1 MEEVKTERQKYVEK
15 LQKELSKAAKAQAFI
30 GSEAGQYVLEY
41 ITELVSQLTNNL
53 INKQRTHEEYIEIRA
68 KIDILRKLKQ
78 VLEVQSNEKIIAD
91 LNAQLELAQ
100 SE

>member
-1 MEEVKTERQKYVEK
+1 MEEVKTERQKYIER
-15 LQKELSKAAKAQAFI
+15 LQSELSKAAKAQAFI
-30 GSEAGQYVLEY
+30 GSESGQYVLEY
-41 ITELVSQLTNNL
+41 ITELVSQMTNNL
-53 INKQRTHEEYIEIRA
+53 IGKRRTHEEYIELRA

-78 VLEVQSNEKIIAD
+78 VLEVQSNESIIAD

>member
-1 MEEVKTERQKYVEK
+1 MEEVKSERQVYIER
-15 LQKELSKAAKAQAFI
+15 LQGELTKAAKAQAFI
-30 GSEAGQYVLEY
+30 NSDSGKYVLDY
-41 ITELVSQLTNNL
+41 IAELVSQLTNNL
-53 INKQRTHEEYIEIRA
+53 INKQRSHEEYIEIRA